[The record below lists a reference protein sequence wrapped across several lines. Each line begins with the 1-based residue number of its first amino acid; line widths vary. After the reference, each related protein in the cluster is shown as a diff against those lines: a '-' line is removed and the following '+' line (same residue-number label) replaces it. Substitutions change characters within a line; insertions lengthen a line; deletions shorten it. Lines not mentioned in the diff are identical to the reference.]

1 MDNWSSIVVFITRQ
15 GGLDYFVGIP
25 IIEDNGYVPPR
36 GSNEESIL
44 AHRIC
49 YEHRGT
55 FFGIVPIIFDF
66 VNPTHVIKLREERV
80 ESVRRLARYI
90 HQEIGSH
97 KTLFGW
103 VSIEALGHVVIHP
116 PHFSKDEAITLS
128 SNNANFWVGQKIGD
142 VEDLIRAISILF
154 GIVADLTALKVEDG
168 GTQEDVERILHHFEN
183 ERGLKDHGSKK

>member
-1 MDNWSSIVVFITRQ
+1 MSLFIR
-15 GGLDYFVGIP
+15 
-25 IIEDNGYVPPR
+25 
-36 GSNEESIL
+36 
-44 AHRIC
+44 
-49 YEHRGT
+49 
-55 FFGIVPIIFDF
+55 
-66 VNPTHVIKLREERV
+66 
-80 ESVRRLARYI
+80 
-90 HQEIGSH
+90 
-97 KTLFGW
+97 
-103 VSIEALGHVVIHP
+103 